1 MANKANNIDLNA
13 SSVNYN
19 NVSQGIIHITEDK
32 LHVILL
38 KYEKKSKQ
46 IYLWAT
52 PLGIFISC
60 LIATITSNFKEKWG
74 LSPDTWMAIF
84 ILITVFSGIWFLYN
98 GIKALINRKDI
109 SIEKLIEDIKNK
121 ESN

>member
-1 MANKANNIDLNA
+1 MAKSNSNIDLNA
-13 SSVNYN
+13 SCVNYN

-38 KYEKKSKQ
+38 EYEKKNKKFYS
-46 IYLWAT
+46 WTT

-84 ILITVFSGIWFLYN
+84 VLITVCSGIWFVCV
-98 GIKALINRKDI
+98 GWSAFMNRKNV
-109 SIEKLIEDIKNK
+109 SVEKLIEQIKNK
-121 ESN
+121 EAN